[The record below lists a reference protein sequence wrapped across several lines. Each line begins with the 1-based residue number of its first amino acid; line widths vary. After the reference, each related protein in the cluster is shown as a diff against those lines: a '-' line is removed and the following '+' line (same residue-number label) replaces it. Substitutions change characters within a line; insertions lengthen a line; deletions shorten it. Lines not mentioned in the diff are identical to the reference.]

1 VVEVTT
7 QSEHSVDGSVPADG
21 SAPVELRLPEN
32 RWADLD
38 GPVRYVDFGGP
49 ADGPLLVCV
58 HGLGGSLINW
68 LALAPRL
75 TGTCRVIA
83 LDLAGHG
90 LTEAKGRGTD
100 VHSNRRLL
108 DRFLREVLGGAPVI
122 LLGNS
127 MGGLITL
134 LEADSARDVVAGMV
148 LVDPALPAAG
158 LSRPDPIVAKNFASY
173 ALPMIG
179 ERVLRKRYRTLS
191 PEQLV
196 GETLAL
202 CCVDPDR
209 VPAAVQRAMAALV
222 LERKDQKQ
230 PEKAFLGAARS
241 LLKLLAR
248 PKRYLRTIA
257 EVPQPTLLIFGKKDR
272 LVPVASGDRVA
283 RSRPDWRYEVHPDL
297 GHVPMLEDAGWTAGL
312 VLDWL
317 AAEGAT
323 AADETRGATSR

>member
-1 VVEVTT
+1 MVEVTT
-7 QSEHSVDGSVPADG
+7 QSEHRTDGRP
-21 SAPVELRLPEN
+21 SAGPSLFLPEN

-49 ADGPLLVCV
+49 ADAPVVVCV
-58 HGLGGSLINW
+58 HGLGGSLVNW

-75 TGTCRVIA
+75 TGSCRVLA

-90 LTEAKGRGTD
+90 LTEAKGRRTD

-108 DRFLREVLGGAPVI
+108 DRFLREVVGGPVV
-122 LLGNS
+122 LMGNS

-134 LEADSARDVVAGMV
+134 LEAQRSPDVVVGMV
-148 LVDPALPAAG
+148 LVDPALPSAG
-158 LSRPDPIVAKNFASY
+158 LSRPDPTVARNFATY
-173 ALPMIG
+173 ALPMLG
-179 ERVLRKRYRTLS
+179 ERMLRKRNRTLS

-209 VPAAVQRAMAALV
+209 VPAGVKRESVALV
-222 LERKDQKQ
+222 TQRRGHKQ

-257 EVPQPTLLIFGKKDR
+257 SVPQPTLLLFGAKDR
-272 LVPVASGDRVA
+272 LVPLAAGERAA
-283 RSRPDWRYEVHPDL
+283 RRRPDWRFEVHPDL
-297 GHVPMLEDAGWTAGL
+297 GHVPMLEDAEWSAGL

-317 AAEGAT
+317 ATEGA
-323 AADETRGATSR
+323 ASADRARPSSAG